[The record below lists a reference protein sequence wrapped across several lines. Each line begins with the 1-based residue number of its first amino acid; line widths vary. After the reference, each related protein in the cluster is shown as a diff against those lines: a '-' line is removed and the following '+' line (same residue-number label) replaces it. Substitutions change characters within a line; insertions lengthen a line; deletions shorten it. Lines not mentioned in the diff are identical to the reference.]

1 MFRVIVGSDV
11 AAMMVVRGDFSVVA
25 TEEETEMIVSISN
38 QGSPLNTSG
47 RKNGKWSVNT
57 RETGRKVL
65 KKLLRPRLIGVYL
78 IVLTS

>member
-38 QGSPLNTSG
+38 QGFPT
-47 RKNGKWSVNT
+47 KH
-57 RETGRKVL
+57 
-65 KKLLRPRLIGVYL
+65 IGEVEW
-78 IVLTS
+78 